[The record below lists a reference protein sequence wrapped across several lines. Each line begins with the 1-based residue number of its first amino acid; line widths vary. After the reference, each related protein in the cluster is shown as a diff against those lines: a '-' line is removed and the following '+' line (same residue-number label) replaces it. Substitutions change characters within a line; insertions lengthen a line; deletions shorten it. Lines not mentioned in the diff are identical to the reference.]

1 MRSFSF
7 SDEENIFPPF
17 TVLTFLLL
25 LVMIFSI
32 LGAGIIYGINAW
44 MGSSF
49 ESILESIQIES
60 SVEDRNQVRFSII
73 INHLF
78 TFVFPAL
85 VLAIFL
91 FRKKWHRALNIHQ
104 PPKAFNMGLG
114 TLFILAALPLA
125 QFTFWLNK
133 QIPLPEWATSME
145 SATNDLVNNLL
156 VAEYPYE
163 LALNLLVVAIIPA
176 IGEEFIFRGIL
187 QKNLHRAIKNP
198 HIAIWL
204 TGILFSTIHLQFEGF
219 IPRMVLGALLGYL
232 FFWTKNLWIPI
243 IAHFANNGL
252 QVYVQ
257 YLYQHQQIDYNPDQ
271 IEQVP
276 WSISIFSFIFV
287 MALGYAIYQY
297 NQRINNS

>member
-1 MRSFSF
+1 MRPFSF
-7 SDEENIFPPF
+7 SDEENIFPSF

-32 LGAGIIYGINAW
+32 IGAGIIYGLNEW

-49 ESILESIQIES
+49 ESILEGLHTES
-60 SVEDRNQVRFSII
+60 SAGDRNRIRLSII

-91 FRKKWHRALNIHQ
+91 FRKKWSRALSIHQ
-104 PPKAFNMGLG
+104 PPLLPNMLLG
-114 TLFILAALPLA
+114 TFFILAALPLA

-133 QIPLPEWATSME
+133 QIPLPQWATSME
-145 SATNDLVNNLL
+145 NATNDLVNNLL
-156 VAEYPYE
+156 VSEYPYE

-176 IGEEFIFRGIL
+176 IGEELVFRGIL
-187 QKNLHRAIKNP
+187 QKNLHRVIKNP
-198 HIAIWL
+198 HVAVWL
-204 TGILFSTIHLQFEGF
+204 TAIIFSTIHLQFEGF

-232 FFWTKNLWIPI
+232 FFWTKNLWVPI

-252 QVYVQ
+252 QVYAK
-257 YLYQHQQIDYNPDQ
+257 YLYEQKQIEYDLDQ

-276 WSISIFSFIFV
+276 WSISFFSFIFV
-287 MALGYAIYQY
+287 MALGYAIYQH
-297 NQRINNS
+297 NKRINNT